1 LTAPAPSE
9 KLKGVKAQ
17 FLLAAFLLAAPSF
30 AQELKFADL
39 GDFHLESG
47 ETVRDCRIAY
57 RTFGTLNAGRT
68 NAVLFPT
75 WFGGTTKDLVELV
88 GPGKL
93 VDSTNYFVITVDALG
108 DGVSTS
114 PSNSK
119 LQPHMKFPKFSIGD
133 MVNSE
138 RQLVEKELRIP
149 HLRGVI
155 GISMGGMQT
164 FQWMVAHPDFMD
176 RAIPIVGSP
185 KLTSYDLLL
194 WQAGIHAIQADINW
208 KGGDYSA
215 PPEAGLRTLADIDAL
230 AIQTPGYRV
239 RHTPPE
245 DTKKFLD
252 ANEQGAIHG
261 FDANDWIR
269 QAQAMM
275 GHDVSRPWAGDM
287 AKAAAAVK
295 ARVLIVVGLQDH
307 MVNPQPALAFA
318 RLLQAST
325 LELDSDC
332 GHVVTS
338 CEGRKIGVA
347 VAKFLVE

>member
-1 LTAPAPSE
+1 M
-9 KLKGVKAQ
+9 
-17 FLLAAFLLAAPSF
+17 LAAPSF
-30 AQELKFADL
+30 TQELKFAQL
-39 GDFHLESG
+39 GDFRLESG
-47 ETVRDCRIAY
+47 EGIRDCRLGY
-57 RTFGTLNAGRT
+57 RTFGTLNAEKS

-75 WFGGTTKDLVELV
+75 WFGGTTENLVGLI

-93 VDSTNYFVITVDALG
+93 VDPDKYFVILADALG
-108 DGVSTS
+108 DGVSSS

-119 LQPHMKFPKFSIGD
+119 QQAHMRFPAFTIRD
-133 MVNSE
+133 MVNSQHE
-138 RQLVEKELRIP
+138 LVEHVLHIP

-164 FQWMVAHPDFMD
+164 FQWMVAYPDFMD

-194 WQAGIHAIQADINW
+194 WQSGIHAIQADANW
-208 KGGDYSA
+208 KGGDYSS

-230 AIQTPGYRV
+230 AIQTPSYRV
-239 RHTPPE
+239 RETQPE
-245 DTKKFLD
+245 DFRKFLETAEHD
-252 ANEQGAIHG
+252 AIHG
-261 FDANDWIR
+261 FDANNWIR

-275 GHDVSRPWAGDM
+275 GQDVSRPFGGDM

-295 ARVLIVVGLQDH
+295 ARVLVIVGLQDH

-318 RLLQAST
+318 RLLQAHT

-332 GHVVTS
+332 GHLATDCQAAKVDA
-338 CEGRKIGVA
+338 GVERFL
-347 VAKFLVE
+347 AK